1 MASPFSTEEIRD
13 TLAADKSTKRTPR
26 IWTYVTTKDQG
37 CAACKGKIR
46 SGGSV
51 SVSYDGV
58 MARFTHAGECPPVSP
73 KNDWKNRV
81 IQGSK

>member
-1 MASPFSTEEIRD
+1 MASPVSSQEIIDALRTSTSERKE
-13 TLAADKSTKRTPR
+13 AKV
-26 IWTYVTTKDQG
+26 WTYVTTKDQG
-37 CAACKGKIR
+37 CAKCKGKIHP
-46 SGGSV
+46 GGSV